1 MTVNPQMLTLLRESR
16 GLSQSALATASG
28 IPQPTLSKAEGGL
41 TDLDDER
48 IDRLA
53 TVLHYPREVLSWTD
67 PVYGFGNA
75 AFHHRKQQTLT
86 QSTLRKV
93 HAAVNL
99 TRMRVTRLVRSVDV
113 EARFNIPSIEVE
125 EMGNP
130 AEVARAVRAAWLMP
144 MGPVRNMIRTLEH
157 AGAIVIRLDMESPR
171 ISAISTLTGDAPPL
185 FILNIGQPADRERW
199 SLAHELGHL
208 VMHAMPMSSAE
219 AEKEA
224 DAFASEF
231 LLPATEIRSQL
242 AGMDLK
248 KAAQLKA
255 AWRVSMAAIIRTA
268 KDLGKIDEGR
278 YKSLMV
284 RMSQLGWRKSEP
296 VEIDREE
303 PSVVPTVLNVHRE
316 DHEYTASDLAHLVGL
331 EEDEYR
337 VMYGDFEE
345 PKGLR
350 LIRT

>member
-1 MTVNPQMLTLLRESR
+1 MNPQMLTLLRESR
-16 GLSQSALATASG
+16 GLSQSALAEASG

-53 TVLHYPREVLSWTD
+53 TALHYPREVLSWTD

-75 AFHHRKQQTLT
+75 AFHHRKQQSLT
-86 QSTLRKV
+86 QSTLRKI

-99 TRMRVTRLVRSVDV
+99 TRMRVARLVRSVDV
-113 EARFNIPSIEVE
+113 EARFSIPCIEVE
-125 EMGNP
+125 EMGSP

-144 MGPVRNMIRTLEH
+144 MGPVKNMIRTLEH
-157 AGAIVIRLDMESPR
+157 AGAIVVRLDLGSPR
-171 ISAISTLTGDAPPL
+171 ISAISTLTGDAPPV
-185 FILNIGQPADRERW
+185 FILNHGQPSDRERW

-208 VMHAMPMSSAE
+208 VMHTMPMSSAE

-224 DAFASEF
+224 DEFASEF
-231 LLPATEIRSQL
+231 LLPAAEIRSQL
-242 AGMDLK
+242 TGMDLK
-248 KAAQLKA
+248 RAAQLKA
-255 AWRVSMAAIIRTA
+255 AWRVSMAALIRTA
-268 KDLGKIDEGR
+268 RDLGKIDEGK

-316 DHEYTASDLAHLVGL
+316 DHEYSAHELAELVGL
-331 EEDEYR
+331 FEDEYR
-337 VMYGDFEE
+337 ILYDDHK
-345 PKGLR
+345 PRHGLR
-350 LIRT
+350 VVHA